1 MNDTIKLIYL
11 DRDNIKNVIVFFG
24 EQNYSDSNITGT
36 IQNDSGSLFKEVF
49 SKDQID
55 MITSQELKVHF
66 SKQMIY
72 IDDTIETIKKKIIT
86 VFVDE
91 LSTPISFDEIYLF

>member
-24 EQNYSDSNITGT
+24 EQNYSDSNSNITET

-72 IDDTIETIKKKIIT
+72 IDDTIETIKKKNNNCIRRRIVYPNII
-86 VFVDE
+86 
-91 LSTPISFDEIYLF
+91 